1 LIFFF
6 FLINF
11 LIRFF
16 SKNKDSKGR
25 TLLLDL
31 DETLIHSC
39 GIKDNPDYIVV
50 ARGEYGD
57 ENKVKSLKNLS
68 YNN

>member
-1 LIFFF
+1 MVPDCR
-6 FLINF
+6 N
-11 LIRFF
+11 
-16 SKNKDSKGR
+16 SKGR

-39 GIKDNPDYIVV
+39 GLKDNPDYIVV

-57 ENKVKSLKNLS
+57 ENKIGVRVRP
-68 YNN
+68 YC